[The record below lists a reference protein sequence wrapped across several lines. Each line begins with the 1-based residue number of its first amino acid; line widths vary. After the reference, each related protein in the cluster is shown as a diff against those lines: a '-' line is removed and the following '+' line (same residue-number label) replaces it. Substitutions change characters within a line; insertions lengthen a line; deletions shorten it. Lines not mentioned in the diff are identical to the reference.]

1 MSLAEL
7 SMNGIQKCFIHG
19 SSKTTVLRDI
29 TIQCIQGKTYALTG
43 ISGTGKSTCMHILAG
58 IETPSSGEVCF
69 NKNNI
74 FSYSPSRRTHF
85 LSTSI
90 GLLFQ
95 QPYLISELSVIE
107 NIIVPGLIV
116 GKDKQWCLE
125 QALQLLC
132 LFGLDHIIHS
142 KPSSLSGGQQQRV
155 ALARALFNK
164 PTFLLADE
172 PTGSLDGK
180 TAKEIVNLLLVCREK
195 WGMGIIV
202 STHDAYLASAMD
214 MKYEI
219 HDGMLRLV

>member
-7 SMNGIQKCFIHG
+7 SMGSIQKFFIHG
-19 SSKTTVLRDI
+19 SIKTTVLRDI
-29 TIQCIQGKTYALTG
+29 TIQFIQGNTYALTG
-43 ISGTGKSTCMHILAG
+43 VSGTGKSTCIHILAG

-69 NKNNI
+69 NKKNI
-74 FSYSPSRRTHF
+74 FSYSPSRRTQF
-85 LSTSI
+85 LSRSI

-107 NIIVPGLIV
+107 NIIVPGLVI
-116 GKDKQWCLE
+116 GKDKRWCIE
-125 QALQLLC
+125 EALQLLC
-132 LFGLDHIIHS
+132 LFGLDHKMHS

-172 PTGSLDGK
+172 PTGSLDCK
-180 TAKEIVNLLLVCREK
+180 TAKEIVNLLLVCREQ

-202 STHDAYLASAMD
+202 STHDAYLARAMD
-214 MKYEI
+214 MQYEI
-219 HDGMLRLV
+219 HDGVLRVV